1 MKTTCTIQK
10 NWKTLLLSAF
20 TVALGLQSMA
30 QSPSSPGPQESMR
43 VSLYQLNANGSINLA
58 DGNLTNYDD
67 NFSDDIIDDA
77 IKMNNF
83 GENFGILRH
92 STKLAI
98 EQRKKV
104 YYTDTAFFTM
114 WNMQIRN
121 YRLII
126 TTANLDH
133 PGLMA
138 ELVDNYLNVSTPILL
153 NDLNTIDFAINS
165 TPASYATN
173 RFKVVFRN
181 PTLSPLATTF
191 TGFTGRLGSNSIEL
205 QWVVNNESAMS
216 AYIVERSVDGVTF
229 SPIRTVAP
237 QNASGVRNYASSDLG
252 FIKADNFYRIKAISL
267 NGAVQYSSILKIS
280 AGGAAQ
286 DILVY
291 PNPIVNKKLTMQIAA
306 ARSGKYYFSLY
317 NSIGSLIPL
326 APIEIAAG
334 QVTQVIQLPTTIAP
348 GVYRLRITTPENAI
362 IVKTINVL

>member
-58 DGNLTNYDD
+58 DGNLTNY
-67 NFSDDIIDDA
+67 DA

-173 RFKVVFRN
+173 RFKVVFK
-181 PTLSPLATTF
+181 
-191 TGFTGRLGSNSIEL
+191 
-205 QWVVNNESAMS
+205 
-216 AYIVERSVDGVTF
+216 SVG
-229 SPIRTVAP
+229 
-237 QNASGVRNYASSDLG
+237 Y
-252 FIKADNFYRIKAISL
+252 NFYRL
-267 NGAVQYSSILKIS
+267 HWKI
-280 AGGAAQ
+280 G
-286 DILVY
+286 
-291 PNPIVNKKLTMQIAA
+291 
-306 ARSGKYYFSLY
+306 
-317 NSIGSLIPL
+317 
-326 APIEIAAG
+326 
-334 QVTQVIQLPTTIAP
+334 
-348 GVYRLRITTPENAI
+348 
-362 IVKTINVL
+362 